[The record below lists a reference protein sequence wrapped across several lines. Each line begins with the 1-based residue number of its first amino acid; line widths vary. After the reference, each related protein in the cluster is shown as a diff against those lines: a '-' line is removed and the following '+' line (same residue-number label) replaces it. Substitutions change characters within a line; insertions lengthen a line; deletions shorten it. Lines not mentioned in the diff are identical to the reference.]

1 MQGPRRELH
10 LFFATENSRAVVLY
24 RAKNG
29 LFRLITWET
38 KEDSFEPGQ
47 WLKSTIDV
55 SKCALSP
62 DGRHFSFFALSKDA
76 KDWYQ
81 AISKPPFF
89 TAVELFSGL
98 TPIGC
103 GAHFLN
109 RDTISLR
116 SASSKTA
123 RAKLP
128 CGLMLELRPS
138 ETPLVCA
145 HSKGQIADA
154 FERYHS
160 DGAKLYRKTASGN
173 TLIKDFGNMQFES
186 IKAPY
191 EGVQRRNP

>member
-10 LFFATENSRAVVLY
+10 LFFAAENSRAVILY

-29 LFRLITWET
+29 LFRLIAWET
-38 KEDSFEPGQ
+38 KDDTFEPGQ

-55 SKCALSP
+55 SECALSP
-62 DGRHFSFFALSKDA
+62 DGRHFTFFALSKDA

-103 GAHFLN
+103 GAYFPD

-116 SASSKTA
+116 SISSKTA
-123 RAKLP
+123 RAELP
-128 CGLMLELRPS
+128 CGLMLELRSS
-138 ETPLVCA
+138 EAPLVCA
-145 HSKGQIADA
+145 HSKGQPADA
-154 FERYHS
+154 LERYHS
-160 DGAKLYRKTASGN
+160 DGAKLYCKTASGSQ
-173 TLIKDFGNMQFES
+173 LLKDFSDMEFEE
-186 IKAPY
+186 IVAPY
-191 EGVQRRNP
+191 QGVRRVQS